1 MNNNILEQLKAVK
14 ISECKASEPCDI
26 LKQLNA
32 IKVNDRH
39 EQHKQA
45 TITLHKTE
53 QQLRYMID
61 KNGQLKCATLAS
73 NPVRRGYKT
82 NYMRKYYKRL
92 GTTTITPLQCKIMA
106 RGCASLSEFRERLR
120 ERLHRTPLNSEC
132 LELLYRATKGHDT
145 EIQACIIERVD
156 ERAITYTR

>member
-1 MNNNILEQLKAVK
+1 MDDILAQLAAVNVQREQATAMGNILA
-14 ISECKASEPCDI
+14 
-26 LKQLNA
+26 QLNA
-32 IKVNDRH
+32 VKVSDKSG
-39 EQHKQA
+39 QHKPA

-73 NPVRRGYKT
+73 NPIKRGYKANT
-82 NYMRKYYKRL
+82 LRKYYKRL

-106 RGCASLSEFRERLR
+106 RDCTSMSEFRERLR

-132 LELLYRATKGHDT
+132 IKLLERATKGYDT
-145 EIQACIIERVD
+145 ELQVCIIERVD

>member
-1 MNNNILEQLKAVK
+1 MSDILAQLKAVK
-14 ISECKASEPCDI
+14 ISETRASEPCDI

-39 EQHKQA
+39 EQHKRA

-73 NPVRRGYKT
+73 NPVRRGYKA
-82 NYMRKYYKRL
+82 NYLRKYYKRL
-92 GTTTITPLQCKIMA
+92 SMTTITPLQCKIMA
-106 RGCASLSEFRERLR
+106 RGCTSMSEFRERLR

-132 LELLYRATKGHDT
+132 IELLERATKGHDT
-145 EIQACIIERVD
+145 ELQACIIERVD

>member
-1 MNNNILEQLKAVK
+1 MSDLLAQLKAVNASNKTSEQCDLLAQLRAIK
-14 ISECKASEPCDI
+14 ISEPHK
-26 LKQLNA
+26 
-32 IKVNDRH
+32 
-39 EQHKQA
+39 QHKNA

-73 NPVRRGYKT
+73 NPVRRGYKA
-82 NYMRKYYKRL
+82 NYLRKYYKRV

-106 RGCASLSEFRERLR
+106 RGCTSMSEFRERLR

-132 LELLYRATKGHDT
+132 LELLYRATKGHNT
-145 EIQACIIERVD
+145 ELQACMVERVD
-156 ERAITYTR
+156 ERASTYTR

>member
-1 MNNNILEQLKAVK
+1 MSDILAQLRAVN
-14 ISECKASEPCDI
+14 ASNKPATEPCDLI
-26 LKQLNA
+26 AQLNA
-32 IKVNDRH
+32 IKVRDKSVRH
-39 EQHKQA
+39 ERA
-45 TITLHKTE
+45 ITLHKTE

-73 NPVRRGYKT
+73 NPVRRGYKA

-92 GTTTITPLQCKIMA
+92 STTTITPLQCKIMA
-106 RGCASLSEFRERLR
+106 RDCASMSEFRERLR

-132 LELLYRATKGHDT
+132 IELLERATKGHNT
-145 EIQACIIERVD
+145 ELQACIIERVD